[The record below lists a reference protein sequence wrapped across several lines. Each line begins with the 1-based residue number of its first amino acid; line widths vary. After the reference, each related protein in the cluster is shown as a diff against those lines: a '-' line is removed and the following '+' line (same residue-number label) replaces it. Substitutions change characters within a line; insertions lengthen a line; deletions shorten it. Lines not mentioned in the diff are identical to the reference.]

1 MKSVADGLPSAIA
14 NQIHP
19 DWRKNEVGY
28 WAVRDHLLTQYQGQW
43 IGFADGAV
51 IASGSRPVVVF
62 HAAHAAA
69 QHPFVTCVGR
79 ENEPCRMRRIGF
91 PYDTSYP
98 GDALPVMRVEFRPVS
113 GIPGLMLDHVI
124 VDTGADASALPWMD
138 CQQLQL
144 DPAKGMPGLMTGVA
158 GGSAKT
164 FSFLVWVQLDGN
176 EYPCQLQ
183 ADFVGTERILG
194 RDVLNSLDVLFR
206 GPNGEVVVNP

>member
-98 GDALPVMRVEFRPVS
+98 SEALPVMRVEFRPVS

-124 VDTGADASALPWMD
+124 VD
-138 CQQLQL
+138 
-144 DPAKGMPGLMTGVA
+144 K
-158 GGSAKT
+158 
-164 FSFLVWVQLDGN
+164 
-176 EYPCQLQ
+176 
-183 ADFVGTERILG
+183 
-194 RDVLNSLDVLFR
+194 
-206 GPNGEVVVNP
+206 